1 MKNILL
7 TSLLS
12 SFLTCW
18 GMTALLRAEGH
29 LHFPWVWLLTP
40 FVLLAVWVIGPPIL
54 QAVETILHKTF
65 RR

>member
-12 SFLTCW
+12 SLLTCW
-18 GMTALLRAEGH
+18 GMTILLWAIGY
-29 LHFPWVWLLTP
+29 LHFPWVWLLGP
-40 FVLLAVWVIGPPIL
+40 LPIPAVWVIGPPIL

>member
-18 GMTALLRAEGH
+18 GMTALLRATGH
-29 LHFPWVWLLTP
+29 LYFPWVWLLAP
-40 FVLLAVWVIGPPIL
+40 ISIPAVWVIGPPIL